1 MDDIYFRKIM
11 TAIIL
16 LALLVLSFLLLK
28 PILLSIIFGILLA
41 FIFSPLYNK
50 VYLLTKMKNLS
61 AMLICFLLV
70 IVIVLPFWFLTPV
83 FIDQSFK
90 IYMAAQQMDFV
101 TPLQSLFPS
110 LLASEQFSIEIGST
124 IQSFVTKLAN
134 YFVNSLSQIILNFP
148 TIFLQLMVVFFTFYF
163 TLRDKKILVEY
174 IKSFSPFPKEVEK
187 KLFQSSKNLTT
198 SMLYG
203 QFIIGILQ
211 GLIAGIGFFIFGV
224 PNAITLTLLAM
235 LAGIF
240 PIIGTTIIW
249 VPTTIYLL
257 MAGNTFSA
265 IGVVLF
271 GIIASTVDNFLR
283 PIFVSKRTNLNSS
296 VILIGMIGGL
306 FLWGVLGLILGPL
319 ILAYML
325 ILLELYRGKKKSK
338 VFLEQDKK

>member
-296 VILIGMIGGL
+296 VILIGQLGGL
-306 FLWGVLGLILGPL
+306 FFWAVLGLILGPL

>member
-1 MDDIYFRKIM
+1 
-11 TAIIL
+11 
-16 LALLVLSFLLLK
+16 
-28 PILLSIIFGILLA
+28 
-41 FIFSPLYNK
+41 
-50 VYLLTKMKNLS
+50 MKNLS
-61 AMLICFLLV
+61 AMLICILLV
-70 IVIVLPFWFLTPV
+70 VVIILPFWFLTPV

-110 LLASEQFSIEIGST
+110 LLASEQFSIEIGAT

-163 TLRDKKILVEY
+163 TLRDKKILAEY
-174 IKSFSPFPKEVEK
+174 IESFSPFSKEIEK

-203 QFIIGILQ
+203 QFLIGILQ
-211 GLIAGIGFFIFGV
+211 GIIAGIGFFIFGV
-224 PNAITLTLLAM
+224 PNALTLTLLAM

-249 VPTTIYLL
+249 VPVAIYLF
-257 MAGNTFSA
+257 MAGNTFA
-265 IGVVLF
+265 AMGVILF
-271 GIIASTVDNFLR
+271 GIIASTVDNFIR
-283 PIFVSKRTNLNSS
+283 PVFVSKRTNLNSS

-306 FLWGVLGLILGPL
+306 FLFGVLGLILGPL

-325 ILLELYRGKKKSK
+325 ILLELYRSKGKSK
-338 VFLEQDKK
+338 VFLQQSKK